1 MSGGIQN
8 VVIIGPGLTGVGEI
22 FDDNENENDEG
33 AAAAKSA
40 SPSVT

>member
-22 FDDNENENDEG
+22 FDDNENDEATS
-33 AAAAKSA
+33 AAEAASQ

>member
-1 MSGGIQN
+1 MSGGGIQN

-22 FDDNENENDEG
+22 FDDNENDEG
-33 AAAAKSA
+33 AAAAESA